1 MQKKSNKLWFLF
13 IAAVY
18 FSMPVASLYSGL
30 IQHMPVYELTAHLF
44 ISIMLSFAFVQYVKR
59 TQLKQNR
66 ELPDKPLFVLLFLG
80 ANLLLAMGQTENYGF
95 LWLLPMIMLAISA
108 GIEYA
113 MVAYVVLLA
122 QNILI
127 HVDAISAWELVAT
140 VIYGAFCIWLMQQKL
155 TMRVLPYLFVSML
168 SIDGILQI
176 LKRQFQLALLKQESK
191 QLLIEL
197 VSVLVLEVFIF
208 CYLKYREGKD
218 GSSEDVEEEKS
229 EGFSEDEV
237 ESESED
243 EVELEAESEEE
254 SFGEEENI
262 SEDEEPE
269 EASEEEVSEEESSDE
284 EEDISEDEEAEEES
298 YGEEEDISEI
308 EDEEELA
315 EESDSGEKEEME
327 EESASEE
334 EPEGEF
340 SGEEESE
347 EESTPEDTEKDLSDI
362 LAADYSLRLR
372 LQEYSEQLFRHSLRI
387 SNIAAEA
394 AEYMDGNVLLAQAGG
409 LYHEIGRIVDE
420 KNYINEGERLLREEG
435 WSEELIAV
443 VKQHTASEKPQ
454 TLEAAIVLLADYI
467 ISTSDYLEKAG
478 RRKELSDEKLVN
490 TIFRNRID
498 KGNLD
503 EAGLSDEQIEQLRE
517 YFVEQI
523 FSI

>member
-1 MQKKSNKLWFLF
+1 MQKKSKKQWFLF

-18 FSMPVASLYSGL
+18 ISMPAASLYSGL

-80 ANLLLAMGQTENYGF
+80 ANLLLAMGKTENYGF

-108 GIEYA
+108 GVEYA

-127 HVDAISAWELVAT
+127 HVNAISAWELVAT

-155 TMRVLPYLFVSML
+155 TVRVLPYLFISML
-168 SIDGILQI
+168 SVDGILQI
-176 LKRQFQLALLKQESK
+176 LKRQFQLALLKKESK
-191 QLLIEL
+191 QMLIEL

-208 CYLKYREGKD
+208 CYLKYRERKE
-218 GSSEDVEEEKS
+218 SSAEDR
-229 EGFSEDEV
+229 
-237 ESESED
+237 
-243 EVELEAESEEE
+243 A
-254 SFGEEENI
+254 
-262 SEDEEPE
+262 
-269 EASEEEVSEEESSDE
+269 EEVTLF
-284 EEDISEDEEAEEES
+284 EDMAE
-298 YGEEEDISEI
+298 
-308 EDEEELA
+308 
-315 EESDSGEKEEME
+315 K
-327 EESASEE
+327 ESASEE
-334 EPEGEF
+334 ERISEEETEGEL
-340 SGEEESE
+340 SGEEEEESEEELSGEEPEDELEEEPEEKSSGEEELEEEPSEEEESE
-347 EESTPEDTEKDLSDI
+347 EESALEEEPEEKSSGEEEPEKENAPANTEKDLSDI

-372 LQEYSEQLFRHSLRI
+372 LQEYSEQLFQHSLRI

-394 AEYMDGNVLLAQAGG
+394 AEYMGGNVLLAQAGG

-503 EAGLSDEQIEQLRE
+503 EAGLSDEQIEELRE
-517 YFVEQI
+517 YYVEQI
-523 FSI
+523 FNI